1 MATRLRIALLSILV
15 AALGCLGAA
24 PAAAQDLKFSVPLP
38 LTGVLAFT
46 GQIQQAAWQHAVDY
60 INKNGGIRG
69 RKIDLSL
76 YDDEYKVDLGVAGFK
91 KAVAN
96 GDVVFAGGDGT
107 PFIRAISPEN
117 NDRYKVLMSNTGMAS
132 DLVDTKKYPYHF
144 LAAPNYTD
152 MFDMLFR
159 YMKAK
164 QGSGPAPTVAFVY
177 SSTEFGRDPLDNARK
192 RAAELGIKVVLEE
205 ETKFGGVDI
214 GASAIKL
221 RNAGADYVIFHG
233 YAGGV
238 WPEILKQAREYRIK
252 SQFMGTAFG
261 ADPELVRGVGPAADG
276 FLGVVPYNLI
286 VKDSNAP
293 MMKVIDGYLHS
304 WKGKPYTGYANMS
317 YMQIWVTALIL
328 RDAIGNVID
337 AKKPLTGENLIAAV
351 RALKPSNFGGI
362 YAEPIAL
369 ARQRIPA
376 GVIYRYHVTPDS
388 FSATPEVPF
397 VRAE

>member
-1 MATRLRIALLSILV
+1 MATRLRLALLSAVL
-15 AALGCLGAA
+15 AASAWFGTV

-60 INKNGGIRG
+60 INRNGGIRG

-117 NDRYKVLMSNTGMAS
+117 NERYKVLMSNTGMAS
-132 DLVDTKKYPYHF
+132 DLVDTAKYPYHF
-144 LAAPNYTD
+144 LAAPNYSD

-159 YMKAK
+159 YMKSK
-164 QGSGPAPTVAFVY
+164 QGSGPAPKVAFVY
-177 SSTEFGRDPLDNARK
+177 SSTEFGRDPLENARK
-192 RAAELGIKVVLEE
+192 RAAALGINVVLED
-205 ETKFGGVDI
+205 ETKFSGVDI

-238 WPEILKQAREYRIK
+238 WPEILKQSRQYGIK

-276 FLGVVPYNLI
+276 FLGVVPYTLI
-286 VKDSNAP
+286 VKDNNAP
-293 MMKVIDGYLHS
+293 MIKVIDGYLRS

-351 RALKPSNFGGI
+351 RALKASDFGGI

-376 GVIYRYHVTPDS
+376 GVIYRYHVKADS